1 MLSSRTCLPSG
12 STPTFDPADSIAC
25 LVTSTGASGGA
36 DSTVSS
42 AVIIFVRLAMRT
54 RV

>member
-12 STPTFDPADSIAC
+12 STPTFEPAASTAC

-36 DSTVSS
+36 DWTVSR
-42 AVIIFVRLAMRT
+42 AVIIFVRLAMGR
-54 RV
+54 RL